1 MAGLVELPL
10 RIPDRFFTE
19 LLKSC
24 LAACALVST
33 AWISFFAP
41 LVYRNIELIWR
52 RPRSICSIGSHG
64 NTHPLPCP
72 CEICGSCDARK
83 KCEPRFRGASSCLKP
98 IHESKFNIP

>member
-33 AWISFFAP
+33 A
-41 LVYRNIELIWR
+41 NIEPIWR
-52 RPRSICSIGSHG
+52 RPQSICCIGSRG

-72 CEICGSCDARK
+72 CEIRGSCDARK
-83 KCEPRFRGASSCLKP
+83 KCEPRVRGASPCLAP
-98 IHESKFNIP
+98 IYESESNIP